1 LVKALTIS
9 PLKPLNPFSRASGSP
24 TAGEYGGLKTT
35 APVVRQAEGGRDSP
49 PPRYQVEHI
58 AGLRGSRIKY
68 GPPSCQTMKS
78 LDSA

>member
-1 LVKALTIS
+1 M
-9 PLKPLNPFSRASGSP
+9 
-24 TAGEYGGLKTT
+24 
-35 APVVRQAEGGRDSP
+35 
-49 PPRYQVEHI
+49 EHI